1 MIINKKIFSRMVIKK
16 NKRIEARYEGQRE
29 YTRAAVEI
37 EGITVISSLFLFY
50 ENFHT
55 HKKAQNANKQL
66 SPHQKLLCAQKN
78 AALSVLFACLHFVSL
93 SLLVS
98 GFLVL
103 SGFTCEWVFACSRF
117 YA

>member
-1 MIINKKIFSRMVIKK
+1 MVIKK

-55 HKKAQNANKQL
+55 HKKHKTQINNFHPIK
-66 SPHQKLLCAQKN
+66 SFCARKKM
-78 AALSVLFACLHFVSL
+78 LP
-93 SLLVS
+93 
-98 GFLVL
+98 
-103 SGFTCEWVFACSRF
+103 
-117 YA
+117 